1 MQKQDRMEKIFANH
15 ISDRDLDLGY
25 IRHSQ
30 KSERKS
36 NHEMG
41 KEMRNFTEGNI
52 LITNKNKKRCST
64 SLVIRK
70 MQSKTQ

>member
-1 MQKQDRMEKIFANH
+1 MEKIFANH

-25 IRHSQ
+25 MTLSKL

-36 NHEMG
+36 NHEIG
-41 KEMRNFTEGNI
+41 KKLRNFTEGNI
-52 LITNKNKKRCST
+52 LIANKNKKRCST